1 MNVGPS
7 DFYVGFGWQSFGL
20 HIKGQW
26 WPSGPF
32 SCYYTAAWHQSCA
45 CTETF
50 IVSVVIILWILFT
63 QCLKHGWFTY
73 KCISDQLFSY
83 WNFAYSVRNR
93 DGLLIYFWSIIVFLL
108 LAFWLAWNSWVYVF
122 ISVNLAG
129 QTSVLLSVRSFK
141 LCLLIT
147 SIELDPFVQV
157 LISLT
162 YFLDHNNVRKIKMKV
177 VFFSVHHYMYI
188 FCFDPILSSVFVQ
201 WLHART
207 RQDHVQNAFLCIP
220 RL

>member
-108 LAFWLAWNSWVYVF
+108 LAFWLAWNSYE
-122 ISVNLAG
+122 SMSS
-129 QTSVLLSVRSFK
+129 SVLIWLARRLCYYQSEIFQTLLVDNLHWAWSIRTSSDFFDLFSRS
-141 LCLLIT
+141 
-147 SIELDPFVQV
+147 Q
-157 LISLT
+157 
-162 YFLDHNNVRKIKMKV
+162 
-177 VFFSVHHYMYI
+177 
-188 FCFDPILSSVFVQ
+188 
-201 WLHART
+201 
-207 RQDHVQNAFLCIP
+207 
-220 RL
+220 